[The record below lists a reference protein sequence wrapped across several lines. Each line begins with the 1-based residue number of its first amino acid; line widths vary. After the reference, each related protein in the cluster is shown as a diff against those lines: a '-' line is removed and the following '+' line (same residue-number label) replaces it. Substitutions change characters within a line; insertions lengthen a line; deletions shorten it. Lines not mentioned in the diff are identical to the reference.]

1 MIIMAS
7 KFVFAR
13 REKKYLL
20 DQAQYNALL
29 QTLADYMTVDAY
41 GKYTIC
47 NIYLDT
53 PDYALIRASLEKP
66 TYKEKL
72 RLRSYGVPT
81 EEDTVF
87 LELKKKCDGT
97 VYKRRAA
104 LPLADVRRYLK
115 QGTETP
121 DDSQIMRELDWSLRR
136 YQPEPRVFIAYDRE
150 AYQGIDDPELRITFD
165 TDICWRQEHLSLEE
179 GAWGNPL
186 LSDGQVL
193 MELKT
198 LGTMPLWLSRR
209 LTALKIFPTSFSKY
223 GMCYREYL
231 AEPAPE
237 RGVTCA

>member
-1 MIIMAS
+1 MAS

-20 DQAQYNALL
+20 DQAQYDALI
-29 QTLADYMTVDAY
+29 QTLADYMNVDAY

-47 NIYLDT
+47 SIYLDT
-53 PDYALIRASLEKP
+53 PDYALIRASLAKP
-66 TYKEKL
+66 SYKEKL
-72 RLRSYGVPT
+72 RLRSYGVPA

-87 LELKKKCDGT
+87 LELKKKCGGT
-97 VYKRRAA
+97 VYKRRASM
-104 LPLADVRRYLK
+104 PLADARQYL

-121 DDSQIMRELDWSLRR
+121 EDSQIMRELDWSLRR
-136 YQPEPRVFIAYDRE
+136 YQPEPRVFIAYERE

-165 TDICWRQEHLSLEE
+165 TGLRWRRDHLSLEE

-186 LSDGQVL
+186 VADGQVL
-193 MELKT
+193 MEIKT
-198 LGTMPLWLSRR
+198 LNAMPLWLSRR

-223 GMCYREYL
+223 GTCYKEHL
-231 AEPAPE
+231 ADPTPQ